1 MVLPPLYHELSLF
14 SFKNKDLQI
23 FLNDS
28 AHNNYRKLIE
38 KQTNKQTKKEQEYKM
53 IPEKI
58 L

>member
-38 KQTNKQTKKEQEYKM
+38 KQTNKQKRTRIQNDS
-53 IPEKI
+53 
-58 L
+58 

>member
-1 MVLPPLYHELSLF
+1 MVLRPLYHELFLF

-38 KQTNKQTKKEQEYKM
+38 KQTNKQKKNKNTK
-53 IPEKI
+53 
-58 L
+58 